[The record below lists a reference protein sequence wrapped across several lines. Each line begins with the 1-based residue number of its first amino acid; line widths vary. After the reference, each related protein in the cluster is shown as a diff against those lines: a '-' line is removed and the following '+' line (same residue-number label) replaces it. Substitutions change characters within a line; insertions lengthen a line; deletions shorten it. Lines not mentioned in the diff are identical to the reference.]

1 MKIELMKFL
10 INQVILLLIAL
21 VAFMTMPIVVVAS
34 EQTTNITNIS
44 TANIQKTTVTQNSK
58 LMSKDQEAS
67 VVNNTSISKQHK
79 ERPSGGFL
87 ALILLL
93 IFIFVSTPI
102 LFIIWLSARRN
113 K

>member
-1 MKIELMKFL
+1 MKFL

-21 VAFMTMPIVVVAS
+21 IAFMTMPIVVVAS
-34 EQTTNITNIS
+34 EQTTNIS

-67 VVNNTSISKQHK
+67 IVNNTSISKQHK

>member
-1 MKIELMKFL
+1 MKFL
-10 INQVILLLIAL
+10 INQSLLLVIMLIAFTL
-21 VAFMTMPIVVVAS
+21 VPITIVAS
-34 EQTTNITNIS
+34 EHATNRVNIS
-44 TANIQKTTVTQNSK
+44 ISAVAMQKVNEAQNSK

-67 VVNNTSISKQHK
+67 IVNNTSISKQHK
-79 ERPSGGFL
+79 ERPGGGFL

>member
-1 MKIELMKFL
+1 MKFL
-10 INQVILLLIAL
+10 INQSLLLVIILIAFTL
-21 VAFMTMPIVVVAS
+21 VPINIVAS
-34 EQTTNITNIS
+34 EHATNRANIS
-44 TANIQKTTVTQNSK
+44 AVAMQKVNEAQTSGSSQIGNEQEVATGSDTA
-58 LMSKDQEAS
+58 M
-67 VVNNTSISKQHK
+67 SKQHK

>member
-1 MKIELMKFL
+1 MKFL
-10 INQVILLLIAL
+10 INQSLLLVIMLIAFTL
-21 VAFMTMPIVVVAS
+21 VPITIVAS
-34 EQTTNITNIS
+34 EHATNRVNIS
-44 TANIQKTTVTQNSK
+44 AVAMQKVNEAQNSK

-67 VVNNTSISKQHK
+67 IVNNTSISKQHK

>member
-21 VAFMTMPIVVVAS
+21 IAFMTMPIVVVAS
-34 EQTTNITNIS
+34 EQTTNIS

-67 VVNNTSISKQHK
+67 IVNNTSISKQHK